1 MDFVVDFMKE
11 YSNISALVFALLAV
25 FLAYKN
31 IKEMILTDE
40 ENKEGVYFS
49 SKFRSW
55 MLVFIFLMFAFY
67 LFFII

>member
-1 MDFVVDFMKE
+1 MDCVVDFMKE

-55 MLVFIFLMFAFY
+55 MLVFSLKEQSG
-67 LFFII
+67 